1 MAANNVI
8 EILTD
13 KISYL
18 SDRLEMAEVMGDLN
32 KRDEVQERIDQVV
45 EELREEQ
52 KMQKIEAAHRE
63 QFHQEMEEK
72 RKNFLD

>member
-1 MAANNVI
+1 MGANNTI

-18 SDRLEMAEVMGDLN
+18 TDRLDMAEVMRDTN
-32 KRDEVQERIDQVV
+32 KMTEVQERLDQVV

-52 KMQKIEAAHRE
+52 KMQKIEERHRK
-63 QFHQEMEEK
+63 QFHEEMEEK

>member
-1 MAANNVI
+1 MAANDTI

-13 KISYL
+13 KIAYL
-18 SDRLEMAEVMGDLN
+18 SERLEMAENMGDTH
-32 KRDEVQERIDQVV
+32 KAAEVQERLDQVV

-52 KMQKIEAAHRE
+52 KFQKIEARHRE
-63 QFHQEMEEK
+63 QFHREMEEK

>member
-1 MAANNVI
+1 MAANDTI
-8 EILTD
+8 QILTD
-13 KISYL
+13 KIAYL
-18 SDRLEMAEVMGDLN
+18 SDRLEMAETMGDTH
-32 KRDEVQERIDQVV
+32 KAVEVQERIDQVV

-63 QFHQEMEEK
+63 QFHLEMEEK